1 MHTAT
6 GLRRLKFG
14 ETYKIA
20 GRNAGLKAELDRLLG
35 RAKAPEPEVDP
46 ELEPDPATASAE
58 AESAIV
64 AA

>member
-1 MHTAT
+1 MHTRS
-6 GLRRLKFG
+6 GVRCLRFG
-14 ETYKIA
+14 DGYKIA

-35 RAKAPEPEVDP
+35 RARAPEPEPDP
-46 ELEPDPATASAE
+46 ELEPDPAAAT

>member
-14 ETYKIA
+14 SGYKVA

-35 RAKAPEPEVDP
+35 RAPAPDP
-46 ELEPDPATASAE
+46 APVIEPDPAAHDA
-58 AESAIV
+58 AV
-64 AA
+64 AVA